1 MSSKVNLVLVMA
13 YVLFSAMSALFC
25 AFLLLVTS
33 PPTSHSN
40 VQTDMEKLDAVGK
53 ALQDGSLSDPELESG
68 LKCSLCEMGMRVVQD
83 LFVKNKS
90 QDEIASVI
98 TKLCITFRVEDK
110 TVCTYIVK
118 EFKHEIL
125 TVIDKLA
132 LSPSEAC
139 GLIVSDCGSP
149 YDPTSFWNITLPNTP
164 KPPVTPPKPP
174 KPGAPVSRVL
184 FLSDVHVDL
193 LYKPGANTD
202 CGEPLCCRANSP
214 AGKAGPTPA
223 GKWGDY
229 RYCDTPLWTLE
240 NLLQHLAQEQSQ
252 FDYAVWTGDVPP
264 HDVWNQSR
272 SDQLHVLDT
281 VSAMMLKYL
290 HIPIYPALGNHESAP
305 VDSFP
310 PPFITGKD
318 SISWL
323 YDALA
328 QTWTHWTPIGT
339 KTNIERGAFYSVLVR
354 PGLRLISINTNYCNT
369 RNWWL
374 LLNTT
379 DPAGQLQWLAGQ
391 LQQAEDM
398 GEKVHII
405 GHIPPGTGDCMK
417 AWSWNYYKII
427 DRYEST
433 VAAQFFGHTHRDHFE
448 LFYDMKNRT
457 RPTNIAYIGPSVTPY
472 QYLNPGYKV
481 YEIDGNYTGS
491 SMQVVNQQTYIM
503 NLTDANLT
511 DKPNWTLEYD
521 TKEAYNMQS
530 QTPADWD
537 RFVQRLEK
545 DDKLF
550 QLYYRYY
557 YKSNP
562 TESCDQKCR
571 AALICDLKTGR
582 SNDPSMCP
590 LTSEV
595 TWHDLQNYRTANR
608 LC

>member
-1 MSSKVNLVLVMA
+1 MA
-13 YVLFSAMSALFC
+13 YVLFSAGSALFC
-25 AFLLLVTS
+25 AFLLLVAS
-33 PPTSHSN
+33 PPTSHSDVRN
-40 VQTDMEKLDAVGK
+40 DMEKLDALGRTIQE
-53 ALQDGSLSDPELESG
+53 ARLSDPELEGS
-68 LKCSLCEMGMRVVQD
+68 LKCSLCEMGMEVVQG
-83 LFVKNKS
+83 LFIQNKS
-90 QDEIASVI
+90 QDEIATVV
-98 TKLCITFRVEDK
+98 TKLCILFHVEDK
-110 TVCTYIVK
+110 TVCTYIVQL
-118 EFKHEIL
+118 FKHEIL

-132 LSPSEAC
+132 LSPKEAC
-139 GLIVSDCGSP
+139 GLIVHDCGSP

-193 LYKPGANTD
+193 LYKPGANVD

-214 AGKAGPTPA
+214 AGKGGPKPA

-229 RYCDTPLWTLE
+229 RYCDTPLWTME
-240 NLLQHLAQEQSQ
+240 NLLQHLAQKQSQ
-252 FDYAVWTGDVPP
+252 FDYAIWAGDIPA

-272 SDQLHVLDT
+272 TDQLHVLNT
-281 VSAMMLKYL
+281 VSDMMLKYL
-290 HIPIYPALGNHESAP
+290 KIPIYPALGNHESSP

-328 QTWTHWTPIGT
+328 ETWTHWTPVST
-339 KTNIERGAFYSVLVR
+339 KRNIERGAFYSILIR

-369 RNWWL
+369 NNWWL

-379 DPAGQLQWLAGQ
+379 DPAGQLQWLTQQ
-391 LQQAEDM
+391 LQQAEDK

-405 GHIPPGTGDCMK
+405 GHIPPGTNCLK
-417 AWSWNYYKII
+417 AWSWNYYRII

-457 RPTNIAYIGPSVTPY
+457 RPTNIAYIGPSVTTY

-491 SMQVVNQQTYIM
+491 SMLVVNQQTYIM
-503 NLTDANLT
+503 NLTEANLT
-511 DKPNWTLEYD
+511 DKPNWQLEYD
-521 TKEAYNMQS
+521 TKEAYNMS
-530 QTPADWD
+530 SMTPADWD
-537 RFVQRLEK
+537 KFVQRLEK

-550 QLYYRYY
+550 QTFYRYY
-557 YKSNP
+557 YKSYP
-562 TESCDQKCR
+562 AEACDQKCR
-571 AALICDLKTGR
+571 TALICDLKTAR
-582 SNDPSMCP
+582 SDDPSMCT
-590 LTSEV
+590 LTPEV
-595 TWHDLQNYRTANR
+595 TWRDLQNYRTANR